1 MSPKNPNPS
10 SQPHRP
16 ATQQRFSIKCFRPFI
31 ISLSLTL
38 VLVWYGM
45 KCLPSGPPSANK
57 NIFRLLPTEMPVR
70 PVPPSFNKQPPRTQ
84 TTLVWAMSG
93 WKLSATKKRQQQL
106 QGMLLFS
113 PFFLFILKSYT
124 PKTPF
129 SFFGHK
135 NTWEGGVFTEK
146 SEIHIKI
153 FKK

>member
-31 ISLSLTL
+31 ISLSHTL

-70 PVPPSFNKQPPRTQ
+70 PVPPSFNKQPPHTQ

-93 WKLSATKKRQQQL
+93 WKLSATKKGNNNCKACCFFL
-106 QGMLLFS
+106 
-113 PFFLFILKSYT
+113 PFFFLSSNRT
-124 PKTPF
+124 PPKHHFHF
-129 SFFGHK
+129 SG
-135 NTWEGGVFTEK
+135 
-146 SEIHIKI
+146 IKI
-153 FKK
+153 HERVAFSQKRAKYT